1 MQNMKYYYDFS
12 GQKFGYPLSLSINS
26 FNREIFSRHNT
37 LEITYVLKGEYEVIT
52 ENFSHIIKEHEIVII
67 APNDIHIIRQHSK
80 EENVILTIHIDFSL
94 FPPAMVGEIGQT
106 YESIVCTNKKNSH
119 LLKKLKVQIGKLFR
133 ILLHS
138 SNNLFELNTS
148 MMEIIYTTSNH
159 TQYPIERLPTQSIH
173 RENYMKAI
181 QYIDKHYKEDLRL
194 TDVANTLM
202 FSVSYTS
209 KLFKKYTGILFVKYV
224 ALVRIRE
231 SIEDLLEGKKSI
243 EQIAADCGMPNSKA
257 YTKAFKELYGIV
269 PSHYRKK
276 FINNITLN
284 EDKKEQLMSLD
295 NNQKQLL
302 QPLLEDIENTIYE
315 DDGVKIKVEE
325 KHIICSIQCDKYV
338 NSTISHCNDE
348 IVIDIASV

>member
-26 FNREIFSRHNT
+26 FSREIFSRHNS

-52 ENFSHIIKEHEIVII
+52 ENFSQRIKEHEVIII

-94 FPPAMVGEIGQT
+94 FPQAMVGEIEHS
-106 YESIVCTNKKNSH
+106 YESIVCTNKKNSN
-119 LLKKLKVQIGKLFR
+119 LLKKLKLQIGKLVGF
-133 ILLHS
+133 LLRGN
-138 SNNLFELNTS
+138 NNLFELNTM
-148 MMEIIYTTSNH
+148 MMELVHITSNYM
-159 TQYPIERLPTQSIH
+159 QYPIERLPVQSIH

-209 KLFKKYTGILFVKYV
+209 KLFKRYTDISFVKYV

-231 SIEDLLEGKKSI
+231 SIESLLEGKKSI

-257 YTKAFKELYGIV
+257 YTTAFKELYGIV
-269 PSHYRKK
+269 PSYYRKK
-276 FINNITLN
+276 FINNMKLN

-295 NNQKQLL
+295 HTQKQLL
-302 QPLLEDIENTIYE
+302 QPLLENIENTIYE
-315 DDGVKIKVEE
+315 NAGVKIKVEE